1 MGKLKPKKLLRIP
14 LKVIDQYVEAQT
26 GIDLSKIF
34 STQKESGIAQDAEL
48 AVSMLD
54 GYSAEI
60 LWDPDGSVSSS
71 QMIAVVESIIADRPN
86 VCKIEVRRPDTSSPQ
101 LVLPFDNDTDLSS
114 GGVVSIQY
122 EDINEEEDDATE
134 FSSSE

>member
-14 LKVIDQYVEAQT
+14 LKIIDQYVEAQT

-34 STQKESGIAQDAEL
+34 STQKANGIAQDVEL

-60 LWDPDGSVSSS
+60 LWDPDGSVNSLE
-71 QMIAVVESIIADRPN
+71 MIAVVESIIADRPN
-86 VCKIEVRRPDTSSPQ
+86 VCKIEVRRPDVLSPQ
-101 LVLPFDNDTDLSS
+101 LVLPFDSDTDLSS

-122 EDINEEEDDATE
+122 SEIDEEEDYARE
-134 FSSSE
+134 